1 MVMASRD
8 RALDGLR
15 GLAALAVA
23 GGHSILTF
31 TGLGIWALTYAQFG
45 DQPFAVVAAR
55 LGYLAAPSDAA
66 VMLFFVLSGHVLW
79 AMFDRRYRGIESFP
93 LCIAER
99 LWRLLPTS
107 IVAGLLFGAAVHIH
121 YVEPMGTPELL
132 RTMFILSRDTNGV
145 LWSLQVEIVASV
157 LLFGI
162 WAATGGRALPALVLS
177 LPSVIVFQ
185 KTGLEYALYL
195 PAFLLGAAI
204 RELPDRIA
212 RSLVLP
218 IVGVPVLVA
227 SSVFWG
233 HGWEARI
240 FEMSGAFLIVSW
252 TRVVQPRWL
261 LSRPVQFLGLVS
273 YPFYLVHGLGI
284 AFAFRNMPWVPA
296 DETAYRVA
304 TLFVLSTTS
313 ALILAWIIHRLVERP
328 AMRLRLPDLVK
339 PKEAL
344 AG

>member
-1 MVMASRD
+1 MASRD

-45 DQPFAVVAAR
+45 DQPFPVVAAR
-55 LGYLAAPSDAA
+55 LGYLVAPSDAA

-107 IVAGLLFGAAVHIH
+107 IAAGLLFGAAVHIN
-121 YVEPMGTPELL
+121 YIAPMDTPELW

-157 LLFGI
+157 LLFGV
-162 WAATGGRALPALVLS
+162 WAATRGRALPAFLLAV
-177 LPSVIVFQ
+177 PSIFVFLR
-185 KTGLEYALYL
+185 TGSEVALFL
-195 PAFLLGAAI
+195 PAFLLGALI
-204 RELPDRIA
+204 REVPERIA
-212 RSLVLP
+212 RSLLLP
-218 IVGVPVLVA
+218 LAGVPILVA

-240 FEMSGAFLIVSW
+240 FEMSGAFLIVAW
-252 TRVVQPRWL
+252 ARAVQPRWL

-284 AFAFRNMPWVPA
+284 AFAFRNMPWVPV
-296 DETAYRVA
+296 DQTANRVA
-304 TLFVLSTTS
+304 TLFILSTLS
-313 ALILAWIIHRLVERP
+313 ALLLAWIIHRLVERP
-328 AMRLRLPDLVK
+328 AMHLRLADLVK
-339 PKEAL
+339 PREAL

>member
-1 MVMASRD
+1 MASRD
-8 RALDGLR
+8 KALDGLR
-15 GLAALAVA
+15 GVAALAVA
-23 GGHSILTF
+23 GGHSLLTI

-45 DQPFAVVAAR
+45 EQPLPVVTAR
-55 LGYLAAPSDAA
+55 LGYVFAPSDAA

-107 IVAGLLFGAAVHIH
+107 MAAGLLFGAAVHIN
-121 YVEPMGTPELL
+121 YIAPMDAPELW

-162 WAATGGRALPALVLS
+162 WAATRGRSRPALLFALPS
-177 LPSVIVFQ
+177 LAVFHQ
-185 KTGLEYALYL
+185 TGSEYALYL
-195 PAFLLGAAI
+195 PAFLLGAALGEI
-204 RELPDRIA
+204 PKRI
-212 RSLVLP
+212 SSSPVMPL
-218 IVGVPVLVA
+218 VGVPILVA

-233 HGWEARI
+233 HDWEARI
-240 FEMSGAFLIVSW
+240 FEMSGAFLVVAW
-252 TRVVQPRWL
+252 ARAVQPRWL

-273 YPFYLVHGLGI
+273 YPFYLLHPIGV
-284 AFAFRNMPWVPA
+284 AFAFRNMPWVPMDQA
-296 DETAYRVA
+296 AHRVA
-304 TLFVLSTTS
+304 TLFVLSTLAS
-313 ALILAWIIHRLVERP
+313 LLLAWIVHRLVERP

-339 PKEAL
+339 PTEAL